1 MEEQFQKTPVVLRL
15 EASKTLFWAWVLPI
29 AAVLLLYWPLPI
41 HLNQVLF
48 SYWSDADRA
57 YRVYAEFALGH
68 ASGCWLD
75 SWFFPFAEHLFYLD
89 ANPLLCWF
97 SAGFFSLFPSLRPYI
112 VGVFNGLVLA
122 QLLFTHLGWYRL
134 GRYKGMPAMAA
145 GILALAL
152 SLLAPQW
159 LKNNGNFSLAYTAL
173 FPYLC
178 LALLKSTEQSNT
190 LRPIFSASFWVALS
204 VFIHPY
210 LGLVNGSFALL
221 WVLLA
226 KPFKFQTWLRALLLA
241 LPLLLFVVFLKWSDL
256 ASNFRTQEPWGATDN
271 QMSLAQWLLPG
282 VGHVNEWLNMWIGD
296 AGSSQAWEFAFIPWS
311 VWWTLLWV
319 FVLGYGKSLFKALPR
334 SAVLAGLVLLLFASG
349 LFGLSRFSW
358 LFEVVPYL
366 KQFRFVMRFAWPMY
380 GVLGFSVGLAFYSA
394 LKNTAPL
401 RRSLLLMLVLMPA
414 GIEAHGHIRF
424 LTDIHLKTPNLYS
437 ESHQSEEFKAGLAL
451 LRSEKPAA
459 LLTEPFLFEGSLMTA
474 GENPVELRR
483 LAYVLSVLGNVP
495 TVGGILIRPNEEQAL
510 ATGGFSSEPWYTPS
524 PHFQRALKGKILAL
538 LYPKDLD
545 WNQARWSHRKPF
557 KVLAVDS
564 TYRLGLIR
572 AEDWMRVLP
581 LAEAAERDSVH
592 FTLLADQSY
601 PGAAPYGNKA
611 KHFNRLA
618 DQSYGE
624 APPYGNKAKQI
635 PRSEYHVLLDSLGLN
650 PEAYEVSLWVDA
662 RQSNSVNGVLF
673 VEEVNEQGQGQWI
686 AQANP
691 ARSRC
696 LDGGWARCS
705 LTFVARPNMRYRI
718 ALTAYDFQTKAFGV
732 NRFMLRPLDINVGG
746 VFGAYRMWNN
756 HWQEI
761 P

>member
-1 MEEQFQKTPVVLRL
+1 
-15 EASKTLFWAWVLPI
+15 
-29 AAVLLLYWPLPI
+29 
-41 HLNQVLF
+41 
-48 SYWSDADRA
+48 
-57 YRVYAEFALGH
+57 
-68 ASGCWLD
+68 
-75 SWFFPFAEHLFYLD
+75 
-89 ANPLLCWF
+89 
-97 SAGFFSLFPSLRPYI
+97 
-112 VGVFNGLVLA
+112 
-122 QLLFTHLGWYRL
+122 
-134 GRYKGMPAMAA
+134 
-145 GILALAL
+145 
-152 SLLAPQW
+152 
-159 LKNNGNFSLAYTAL
+159 
-173 FPYLC
+173 
-178 LALLKSTEQSNT
+178 
-190 LRPIFSASFWVALS
+190 
-204 VFIHPY
+204 
-210 LGLVNGSFALL
+210 
-221 WVLLA
+221 
-226 KPFKFQTWLRALLLA
+226 
-241 LPLLLFVVFLKWSDL
+241 
-256 ASNFRTQEPWGATDN
+256 
-271 QMSLAQWLLPG
+271 
-282 VGHVNEWLNMWIGD
+282 
-296 AGSSQAWEFAFIPWS
+296 
-311 VWWTLLWV
+311 
-319 FVLGYGKSLFKALPR
+319 
-334 SAVLAGLVLLLFASG
+334 
-349 LFGLSRFSW
+349 
-358 LFEVVPYL
+358 
-366 KQFRFVMRFAWPMY
+366 
-380 GVLGFSVGLAFYSA
+380 
-394 LKNTAPL
+394 
-401 RRSLLLMLVLMPA
+401 MPA

-592 FTLLADQSY
+592 FNLLADQSY

-650 PEAYEVSLWVDA
+650 AEAYELSLWVDA

-718 ALTAYDFQTKAFGV
+718 ALTAYDFQSKAFGV
-732 NRFMLRPLDINVGG
+732 NRFMLRPLDIDVGVYLERTACG
-746 VFGAYRMWNN
+746 TTIGRKYHESATGGLRIGMEARLVFGGKEKGGEDKCGAVGIAGGKVGQGETAGQALVREF
-756 HWQEI
+756 QEELGMELKVGRVLGSVEQAGAANLRLI
-761 P
+761 ALEASCALDWPSHSSDHDSVVWVAPEFWRLLNWCGNDARLLQQILGAFSRG